1 MARIYTRSGDDGS
14 TGLGSGERVSKA
26 DLRIE
31 AYGTVDELNS
41 HLGRVRAQQI
51 DPRVDELLARVQAEL
66 FVLGAEL
73 AAARERQGR
82 TELQIEEAA
91 VGDLEATIDRLQ
103 EDLEP
108 LRHFILPG
116 GTAAAAELHVA
127 RTVCRRAERG
137 LVRLGAAERVRP
149 EAMRYL
155 NRLSDLLFVMARH
168 ENARAG
174 VADVPWQPT
183 QPPPAS

>member
-41 HLGRVRAQQI
+41 HLGRVRTQEVASE
-51 DPRVDELLARVQAEL
+51 VDELLARIQGEL

-73 AAARERQGR
+73 AAARERRER
-82 TELQIEEAA
+82 TELRIEEAA
-91 VGDLEATIDRLQ
+91 IGDLEAAIDRLQ

-137 LVRLGAAERVRP
+137 LVRLAAAEEVRP

-155 NRLSDLLFVMARH
+155 NRLSDLLFVIARH

-174 VADVPWQPT
+174 VADMPWH
-183 QPPPAS
+183 PPPTPQE